1 MSNRETP
8 DSPAQEAILDAAAQ
22 VFAEK
27 GFAGARVE
35 GIARAAGMNKAM
47 LYYRVG
53 DKARLY
59 ELVVLGFFERLA
71 TTIERTAA
79 VPGPPAEVLGRILS
93 TLAELFLQNPR
104 LPRIMA
110 WELASGGENMPLA
123 VITRWERVFKSI
135 LPLAERA
142 GLDPVC
148 TYFSVAGSLVFQ
160 FLTQPL
166 RERAAAMLPEPL
178 ARMGAVDVHDM
189 ASFLTTLY
197 RKAMENS

>member
-1 MSNRETP
+1 MNTRATP

-22 VFAEK
+22 VFADK

-35 GIARAAGMNKAM
+35 AIARAAGMNKAM

-71 TTIERTAA
+71 ATIEQAA
-79 VPGPPAEVLGRILS
+79 TQPGPPEKVLERILS

-110 WELASGGENMPLA
+110 WELASGGANMPLA
-123 VITRWERVFKSI
+123 VITRWERVFKAI
-135 LPLAERA
+135 VPLAQRA

-166 RERAAAMLPEPL
+166 RERAAATLPESL
-178 ARMGAVDVHDM
+178 ARMGSVDVRDM
-189 ASFLTTLY
+189 ATFLTTLY